1 MQHLQEMKRFK
12 IYSVLLGITVLSSLN
27 LWAGGFQV
35 NLQGQKQTGMGHAG
49 IGLALDNAS
58 LLFNPGA
65 LIFVDSLGSFSAG
78 ASFIL
83 PRTVYLD
90 PNSTYQA
97 QTINHTGTPLSLYG
111 NFKFKKNSPIT
122 LGFGL
127 YNPFGSRVQWEDD
140 WKGQFLLRE
149 ISLKT
154 FFYQPTISYKINEK
168 LGVGFG
174 YVFANGDFN
183 LRKGIPIQDSLG
195 NYGEASLSGKASGQG
210 FNAGVF
216 YKINQQFSIGLNYRS
231 SVKVKVA
238 NGTADFTSANAVSQ
252 YFQDSTFNT
261 QLNLPFISGI
271 GFGYQLNE
279 KMKLAIDINYVG
291 WKSYDSLNI
300 DFAKNSDKLADVA
313 SPRLYKNTFI
323 CRTGLQYQI
332 NEFLSLR
339 AGAYYDQSPVKDGY
353 LTPETPDS
361 DKIGIS
367 TGFSISLKKW
377 FYLDAS
383 LLYVEGLKRTDTN
396 IETQFEATY
405 KTKAVIPGVNLGI
418 KF

>member
-1 MQHLQEMKRFK
+1 MHNK
-12 IYSVLLGITVLSSLN
+12 IIIPLLINVLFTFQMF
-27 LWAGGFQV
+27 AGGFQV

-49 IGLALDNAS
+49 IGLALDNAA
-58 LLFNPGA
+58 LVFNPGA

-78 ASFIL
+78 ASFII
-83 PRTVYLD
+83 PRTVFLD
-90 PNSTYQA
+90 PNSTYVA
-97 QTINHTGTPLSLYG
+97 QTINHTGTPLSIYA
-111 NFKFKKNSPIT
+111 NFKIKKNSPLT
-122 LGFGL
+122 FGFGL

-154 FFYQPTISYKINEK
+154 FFYQPTLSYKITEK
-168 LGVGFG
+168 LGIGVG
-174 YVFANGDFN
+174 YIFANGDFS
-183 LRKGIPIQDSLG
+183 LRKGVPIQDSLG
-195 NYGEASLSGKASGQG
+195 NYGEATLAGKATGKG
-210 FNAGVF
+210 FNAGVY
-216 YKINQQFSIGLNYRS
+216 YKLNEKFSVGLNYRS
-231 SVKVKVA
+231 AVKVKVE
-238 NGTADFTSANAVSQ
+238 NGTADFSSAQTVRQ

-261 QLNLPFISGI
+261 QLNLPFMASI
-271 GFGYQLNE
+271 GLGYHLNN
-279 KMKLAIDINYVG
+279 KVKIALDINYVG

-323 CRTGLQYQI
+323 FRTGLQYQI
-332 NEFLSLR
+332 SEIFCIR

-361 DKIGIS
+361 DKIGVS
-367 TGFSISLKKW
+367 TGFSIAFKKW
-377 FYLDAS
+377 LYIDAS

-396 IETQFEATY
+396 IETRFEATY
-405 KTKAVIPGVNLGI
+405 KTKAVIPGINVGI

>member
-1 MQHLQEMKRFK
+1 MHNK
-12 IYSVLLGITVLSSLN
+12 IIIPLLINVLFTFQMF
-27 LWAGGFQV
+27 AGGFQV

-49 IGLALDNAS
+49 IGLALDNAA
-58 LLFNPGA
+58 LVFNPGA

-78 ASFIL
+78 ASFII
-83 PRTVYLD
+83 PRTVFLD
-90 PNSTYQA
+90 PNSTYVA
-97 QTINHTGTPLSLYG
+97 QTINHTGTPLSVYA
-111 NFKFKKNSPIT
+111 NFKIKKNSPLT
-122 LGFGL
+122 FGFGL

-154 FFYQPTISYKINEK
+154 FFYQPTLSYKITEK
-168 LGVGFG
+168 LGIGVG
-174 YVFANGDFN
+174 YIFANGDFS
-183 LRKGIPIQDSLG
+183 LRKGVPIQDSLG
-195 NYGEASLSGKASGQG
+195 NYGEATLAGKATGKG
-210 FNAGVF
+210 FNAGVY
-216 YKINQQFSIGLNYRS
+216 YKLNEKFSVGLNYRS
-231 SVKVKVA
+231 AVKVKVE
-238 NGTADFTSANAVSQ
+238 NGTADFSSAQTVSQ

-261 QLNLPFISGI
+261 QLNLPFMASI
-271 GFGYQLNE
+271 GLGYHLNN
-279 KMKLAIDINYVG
+279 KVKIALDINYVG

-323 CRTGLQYQI
+323 FRTGLQYQI
-332 NEFLSLR
+332 SEIFCIR

-361 DKIGIS
+361 DKIGVS
-367 TGFSISLKKW
+367 TGFSIAFKKW
-377 FYLDAS
+377 LYIDAS

-396 IETQFEATY
+396 LETQFEATY
-405 KTKAVIPGVNLGI
+405 KTKAVIPGINVGI

>member
-1 MQHLQEMKRFK
+1 MF
-12 IYSVLLGITVLSSLN
+12 
-27 LWAGGFQV
+27 AGGFQV

-49 IGLALDNAS
+49 IGLALDNAA
-58 LLFNPGA
+58 LVFNPGA

-78 ASFIL
+78 ASFII
-83 PRTVYLD
+83 PRTVFLD
-90 PNSTYQA
+90 PNSTYVA
-97 QTINHTGTPLSLYG
+97 QTINHTGTPLSVYA
-111 NFKFKKNSPIT
+111 NFKIKKNSPFT
-122 LGFGL
+122 FGFGL

-154 FFYQPTISYKINEK
+154 FFYQPTLSYKITEK
-168 LGVGFG
+168 LGIGVG
-174 YVFANGDFN
+174 YIFANGDFS
-183 LRKGIPIQDSLG
+183 LRKGIPIQDSIG
-195 NYGEASLSGKASGQG
+195 NYGEANLAGKASGQG
-210 FNAGVF
+210 FNAGIY
-216 YKINQQFSIGLNYRS
+216 YKLNDKFSVGLNYRS
-231 SVKVKVA
+231 AVKVKVE
-238 NGTADFTSANAVSQ
+238 NGTADFSSANAVSQ

-261 QLNLPFISGI
+261 QLNLPYMASI
-271 GFGYQLNE
+271 GLGYLLND
-279 KMKLAIDINYVG
+279 KMKLALDINYVG

-323 CRTGLQYQI
+323 FRTGLQYQI
-332 NEFLSLR
+332 SEIFCIR

-367 TGFSISLKKW
+367 TGFSLTFKK
-377 FYLDAS
+377 YLYIDAS
-383 LLYVEGLKRTDTN
+383 ILYVEGLKRTDTN

-405 KTKAVIPGVNLGI
+405 KTKAVIPGINIGI

>member
-1 MQHLQEMKRFK
+1 MF
-12 IYSVLLGITVLSSLN
+12 
-27 LWAGGFQV
+27 AGGFQV

-49 IGLALDNAS
+49 IGLALDNAA
-58 LLFNPGA
+58 LVFNPGA

-78 ASFIL
+78 ASFII
-83 PRTVYLD
+83 PRTVFLD
-90 PNSTYQA
+90 PNSTYVA
-97 QTINHTGTPLSLYG
+97 QTINHTGTPLSVYA
-111 NFKFKKNSPIT
+111 NFKIKKNSPLT
-122 LGFGL
+122 FGFGL

-154 FFYQPTISYKINEK
+154 FFYQPTLSYKISEK

-174 YVFANGDFN
+174 YVFANGDFS
-183 LRKGIPIQDSLG
+183 LRKGVPIQDSLG
-195 NYGEASLSGKASGQG
+195 NYGEASLAGKASGNG
-210 FNAGVF
+210 FNAGVY
-216 YKINQQFSIGLNYRS
+216 YKLNDKFSLGLNYRS
-231 SVKVKVA
+231 AVKVKVE
-238 NGTADFTSANAVSQ
+238 NGTADFSSAETVSQ

-261 QLNLPFISGI
+261 QLNLPYIASI
-271 GFGYQLNE
+271 GFGYQLNQ
-279 KMKLAIDINYVG
+279 KMKIALDINYVG

-323 CRTGLQYQI
+323 FRTGLQYQI
-332 NEFLSLR
+332 SEIFCIR

-361 DKIGIS
+361 DKIGVS
-367 TGFSISLKKW
+367 TGFSIAFKKW
-377 FYLDAS
+377 LYIDAS

-405 KTKAVIPGVNLGI
+405 KTKAVIPGINVGI

>member
-1 MQHLQEMKRFK
+1 MLNK
-12 IYSVLLGITVLSSLN
+12 IKILFLINVLFAFQLF
-27 LWAGGFQV
+27 AGGFQV

-49 IGLALDNAS
+49 IGLPLDNAA
-58 LLFNPGA
+58 LVFNPGA

-78 ASFIL
+78 ASFII
-83 PRTVYLD
+83 PRTVFLD
-90 PNSTYQA
+90 PNSTYVA
-97 QTINHTGTPLSLYG
+97 QTVNHTGTPLSVYA
-111 NFKFKKNSPIT
+111 NFKFKKNSPLT
-122 LGFGL
+122 FGFGL

-154 FFYQPTISYKINEK
+154 FFYQPTLSYKITEK
-168 LGVGFG
+168 LGIGLG
-174 YVFANGDFN
+174 YIFANGDFS

-195 NYGEASLSGKASGQG
+195 NYGEATLAGKASGQG
-210 FNAGVF
+210 FNAGVY
-216 YKINQQFSIGLNYRS
+216 YKLNDKFSLGLNYRS
-231 SVKVKVA
+231 AVKVKVE
-238 NGTADFTSANAVSQ
+238 NGTADFSSAQTVSQ

-261 QLNLPFISGI
+261 QLNLPYMASI
-271 GFGYQLNE
+271 GLGYHLNE
-279 KMKLAIDINYVG
+279 KMKIALDINYVG

-323 CRTGLQYQI
+323 FRTGLQYMI
-332 NEFLSLR
+332 SEIFCIR
-339 AGAYYDQSPVKDGY
+339 AGAYYDQSPVNDGY

-361 DKIGIS
+361 DKIGVS
-367 TGFSISLKKW
+367 TGFSIAFKKW
-377 FYLDAS
+377 LYIDAS

-396 IETQFEATY
+396 LETQFEATY
-405 KTKAVIPGVNLGI
+405 KTKAVIPGVNIGI

>member
-1 MQHLQEMKRFK
+1 MQNK
-12 IYSVLLGITVLSSLN
+12 IIIPFLINVFLTFQMF
-27 LWAGGFQV
+27 AGGFQV

-49 IGLALDNAS
+49 IGLALDNAA
-58 LLFNPGA
+58 LVFNPGA

-78 ASFIL
+78 ASFII
-83 PRTVYLD
+83 PRTVFLD
-90 PNSTYQA
+90 PNSTYVA
-97 QTINHTGTPLSLYG
+97 QTINHTGTPLSVYA
-111 NFKFKKNSPIT
+111 NFKIKKNSPLT
-122 LGFGL
+122 FGFGL

-154 FFYQPTISYKINEK
+154 FFYQPTLSYKITEK
-168 LGVGFG
+168 LGIGVG
-174 YVFANGDFN
+174 YIFANGDFS
-183 LRKGIPIQDSLG
+183 LRKGVPIQDSLG
-195 NYGEASLSGKASGQG
+195 NYGEATLAGKATGKG
-210 FNAGVF
+210 FNAGVY
-216 YKINQQFSIGLNYRS
+216 YKHDDIFSLGVNYRS
-231 SVKVKVA
+231 AVKVKVE
-238 NGTADFTSANAVSQ
+238 NGTADFSSAQTVSQ

-261 QLNLPFISGI
+261 QLNLPFMASI
-271 GFGYQLNE
+271 GLGYHLNN
-279 KMKLAIDINYVG
+279 KVKIALDINYVG

-323 CRTGLQYQI
+323 FRTGLQYQI
-332 NEFLSLR
+332 SEIFCIR

-361 DKIGIS
+361 DKIGVS
-367 TGFSISLKKW
+367 TGFSIAFKKW
-377 FYLDAS
+377 LYIDAS

-405 KTKAVIPGVNLGI
+405 KTKAVIPGINVGI

>member
-1 MQHLQEMKRFK
+1 MHNK
-12 IYSVLLGITVLSSLN
+12 IIIPLLINVLFTFQMF
-27 LWAGGFQV
+27 AGGFQV

-49 IGLALDNAS
+49 IGLALDNAA
-58 LLFNPGA
+58 LVFNPGA

-78 ASFIL
+78 ASFII
-83 PRTVYLD
+83 PRTVFLD
-90 PNSTYQA
+90 PNSTYVA
-97 QTINHTGTPLSLYG
+97 QTINHTGTPLSLYA
-111 NFKFKKNSPIT
+111 NFKIKKNSPLT
-122 LGFGL
+122 FGFGL

-154 FFYQPTISYKINEK
+154 FFYQPTLSYKITEK
-168 LGVGFG
+168 LGIGVG
-174 YVFANGDFN
+174 YIFANGDFS
-183 LRKGIPIQDSLG
+183 LRKGVPIQDSLG
-195 NYGEASLSGKASGQG
+195 NYGEATLAGKATGKG
-210 FNAGVF
+210 FNAGVY
-216 YKINQQFSIGLNYRS
+216 YKLNEKFSVGLNYRS
-231 SVKVKVA
+231 AVKVKVE
-238 NGTADFTSANAVSQ
+238 NGTADFSSAQTVSQ

-261 QLNLPFISGI
+261 QLNLPFMASI
-271 GFGYQLNE
+271 GLGYRLNN
-279 KMKLAIDINYVG
+279 KVKIAIDINYVG

-323 CRTGLQYQI
+323 FRTGLQYQI
-332 NEFLSLR
+332 SEIFCIR

-361 DKIGIS
+361 DKIGVS
-367 TGFSISLKKW
+367 TGFSIAFKKW
-377 FYLDAS
+377 LYIDAS

-396 IETQFEATY
+396 IETRFEATY
-405 KTKAVIPGVNLGI
+405 KTKAVIPGINVGI

>member
-1 MQHLQEMKRFK
+1 MQNK
-12 IYSVLLGITVLSSLN
+12 IIIPFLINVFLTFQMF
-27 LWAGGFQV
+27 AGGFQV

-49 IGLALDNAS
+49 IGLALDNAA
-58 LLFNPGA
+58 LVFNPGA

-78 ASFIL
+78 ASFII
-83 PRTVYLD
+83 PRTVFLD
-90 PNSTYQA
+90 PNSTYVA
-97 QTINHTGTPLSLYG
+97 QTINHTGTPLSVYA
-111 NFKFKKNSPIT
+111 NFKIKKNSPLT
-122 LGFGL
+122 FGFGL

-154 FFYQPTISYKINEK
+154 FFYQPTLSYKISEK

-174 YVFANGDFN
+174 YVFANGDFS
-183 LRKGIPIQDSLG
+183 LRKGVPIQDSLG
-195 NYGEASLSGKASGQG
+195 NYGEASLAGKATGNG
-210 FNAGVF
+210 FNAGVY
-216 YKINQQFSIGLNYRS
+216 YKLNDKFSLGLNYRS
-231 SVKVKVA
+231 AVKVKVE
-238 NGTADFTSANAVSQ
+238 NGTADFSSAETVSQ

-261 QLNLPFISGI
+261 QLNLPYMASI
-271 GFGYQLNE
+271 GFGYQLNQ
-279 KMKLAIDINYVG
+279 KMKIALDINYVG

-323 CRTGLQYQI
+323 FRTGLQYQI
-332 NEFLSLR
+332 SEIFCIR

-361 DKIGIS
+361 DKIGVS
-367 TGFSISLKKW
+367 TGLSIAFKKW
-377 FYLDAS
+377 LYIDAS

-405 KTKAVIPGVNLGI
+405 KTKAVIPGINVGI

>member
-1 MQHLQEMKRFK
+1 MQNK
-12 IYSVLLGITVLSSLN
+12 IIIPFLINVFLTFQIF
-27 LWAGGFQV
+27 AGGFQV

-49 IGLALDNAS
+49 IGLALDNAA
-58 LLFNPGA
+58 LVFNPGA

-78 ASFIL
+78 ASFII
-83 PRTVYLD
+83 PRTVFLD
-90 PNSTYQA
+90 PNSTYVA
-97 QTINHTGTPLSLYG
+97 QTINHTGTPLSVYA
-111 NFKFKKNSPIT
+111 NFKIKKNSPLT
-122 LGFGL
+122 FGFGL

-154 FFYQPTISYKINEK
+154 FFYQPTLSYKISEK

-174 YVFANGDFN
+174 YVFANGDFS
-183 LRKGIPIQDSLG
+183 LRKGVPIQDSLG
-195 NYGEASLSGKASGQG
+195 NYGEASLAGKATGNG
-210 FNAGVF
+210 FNAGVY
-216 YKINQQFSIGLNYRS
+216 YKLNDKFSLGLNYRS
-231 SVKVKVA
+231 AVKVKVE
-238 NGTADFTSANAVSQ
+238 NGTADFSSAETVSQ

-261 QLNLPFISGI
+261 QLNLPYMASI
-271 GFGYQLNE
+271 GFGYQLNQ
-279 KMKLAIDINYVG
+279 KMKIALDINYVG

-323 CRTGLQYQI
+323 FRTGLQYQI
-332 NEFLSLR
+332 SEIFCIR

-361 DKIGIS
+361 DKIGVS
-367 TGFSISLKKW
+367 TGLSIAFKKW
-377 FYLDAS
+377 LHIDAS

-405 KTKAVIPGVNLGI
+405 KTKAVIPGINVGI

>member
-1 MQHLQEMKRFK
+1 MHNK
-12 IYSVLLGITVLSSLN
+12 IIIPLLINVLFTFQMF
-27 LWAGGFQV
+27 AGGFQV

-49 IGLALDNAS
+49 IGLALDNAAIV
-58 LLFNPGA
+58 FNPGA

-78 ASFIL
+78 ASFII
-83 PRTVYLD
+83 PRTVFLD
-90 PNSTYQA
+90 PNSTYVA
-97 QTINHTGTPLSLYG
+97 QTINHTGTPLSVYA
-111 NFKFKKNSPIT
+111 NFKIKKNSPLT
-122 LGFGL
+122 FGFGL

-154 FFYQPTISYKINEK
+154 FFYQPTLSYKITEK
-168 LGVGFG
+168 LGIGVG
-174 YVFANGDFN
+174 YIFANGDFS
-183 LRKGIPIQDSLG
+183 LRKGVPIQDSLG
-195 NYGEASLSGKASGQG
+195 NYGEATLAGKATGKG
-210 FNAGVF
+210 FNAGVY
-216 YKINQQFSIGLNYRS
+216 YKLNEKFSVGLNYRS
-231 SVKVKVA
+231 AVKVKVE
-238 NGTADFTSANAVSQ
+238 NGTADFSSAETVSQ

-261 QLNLPFISGI
+261 QLNLPFMASI
-271 GFGYQLNE
+271 GLGYHLNN
-279 KMKLAIDINYVG
+279 KVKIALDINYVG

-323 CRTGLQYQI
+323 FRTGLQYQI
-332 NEFLSLR
+332 SEIFCIR

-367 TGFSISLKKW
+367 TGFSLTFKK
-377 FYLDAS
+377 YLYIDAS
-383 LLYVEGLKRTDTN
+383 ILYVEGLKRTDTN

-405 KTKAVIPGVNLGI
+405 KTKAVITGINIGI

>member
-1 MQHLQEMKRFK
+1 MHNK
-12 IYSVLLGITVLSSLN
+12 IIIPLLINVLFTFQMF
-27 LWAGGFQV
+27 AGGFQV

-49 IGLALDNAS
+49 IGLALDNAA
-58 LLFNPGA
+58 LVFNPGA

-78 ASFIL
+78 ASFII
-83 PRTVYLD
+83 PRTVFLD
-90 PNSTYQA
+90 PNSTYVA
-97 QTINHTGTPLSLYG
+97 QTINHTGTPLSLYA
-111 NFKFKKNSPIT
+111 NFKIKKNSPLT
-122 LGFGL
+122 FGFGL

-154 FFYQPTISYKINEK
+154 FFYQPTLSYKITEK
-168 LGVGFG
+168 LGIGVG
-174 YVFANGDFN
+174 YIFANGDFS
-183 LRKGIPIQDSLG
+183 LRKGVPIQDSLG
-195 NYGEASLSGKASGQG
+195 NYGEASLAGKASGNG
-210 FNAGVF
+210 FNAGVY
-216 YKINQQFSIGLNYRS
+216 YKLNDKFSLGLNYRS
-231 SVKVKVA
+231 AVKVKVE
-238 NGTADFTSANAVSQ
+238 NGTADFSSAETVSQ

-261 QLNLPFISGI
+261 QLNLPYMASI
-271 GFGYQLNE
+271 GFGYHLNQ
-279 KMKLAIDINYVG
+279 KMKIALDINYVG

-323 CRTGLQYQI
+323 FRAGLQYQI
-332 NEFLSLR
+332 SEIFCIR

-361 DKIGIS
+361 DKIGVS
-367 TGFSISLKKW
+367 TGLSIAFKKW
-377 FYLDAS
+377 LYIDAS

-405 KTKAVIPGVNLGI
+405 KTKAVIPGINVGI